1 MWSARSAH
9 RPSLSRVR
17 IYALASFRAS
27 SASQRRAVRFVSWLF
42 ECFPSLPGETPVSAN
57 SPLPSRYLTT
67 CDTHAAAHGRR
78 NETPRPAFLL
88 EVIYF
93 HSNRR
98 KRIVRSVTIV
108 NGVWFSGGHH
118 RRFGDRPR

>member
-1 MWSARSAH
+1 MRMRTIAKLPPKFARS
-9 RPSLSRVR
+9 
-17 IYALASFRAS
+17 
-27 SASQRRAVRFVSWLF
+27 RFS
-42 ECFPSLPGETPVSAN
+42 
-57 SPLPSRYLTT
+57 PSRYLTT
-67 CDTHAAAHGRR
+67 RDTHAAAHGRR

-118 RRFGDRPR
+118 LRFGDRPR